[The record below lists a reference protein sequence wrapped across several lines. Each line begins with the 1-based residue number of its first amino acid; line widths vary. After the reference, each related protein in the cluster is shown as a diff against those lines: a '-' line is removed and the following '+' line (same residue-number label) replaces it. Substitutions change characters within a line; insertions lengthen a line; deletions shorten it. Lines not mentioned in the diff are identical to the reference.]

1 VVEVEAARFSPDQ
14 SKPLVLAGYMIE
26 ERITHFG
33 VCIYLAGGHFDSVR
47 PFLVDIE
54 IPVPIIIGQLAQTM
68 YSRHYSEVDCY

>member
-1 VVEVEAARFSPDQ
+1 MVEVEAARFSPDQ

-33 VCIYLAGGHFDSVR
+33 VYIYLAGGHFDYVR

-54 IPVPIIIGQLAQTM
+54 IPVPIIGQLAQTM
-68 YSRHYSEVDCY
+68 YSRHYLEVDCY